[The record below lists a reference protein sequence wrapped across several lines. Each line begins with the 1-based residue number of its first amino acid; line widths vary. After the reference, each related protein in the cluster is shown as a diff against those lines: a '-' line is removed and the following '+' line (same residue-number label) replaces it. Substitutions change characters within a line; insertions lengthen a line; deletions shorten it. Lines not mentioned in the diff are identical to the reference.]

1 MLKHELQ
8 ETLHKEVGS
17 KFWSIH
23 KPKLIL
29 ESPHMPRPTSYFDRK
44 QTIWTHEQ
52 MMARLKERCPPIR
65 SEAAQSPK
73 EKSVLKWG
81 RAVVGCT
88 EVKTECGR
96 YSCSKVTTTGKTSY
110 ELWKANASGS
120 PFVRLHQGLDNFLQA
135 QKLAEQDHDKDVH
148 G

>member
-1 MLKHELQ
+1 M
-8 ETLHKEVGS
+8 S
-17 KFWSIH
+17 
-23 KPKLIL
+23 
-29 ESPHMPRPTSYFDRK
+29 RPTSYFDRK

-52 MMARLKERCPPIR
+52 MMERLAQRCGPTPLQ
-65 SEAAQSPK
+65 AVQSPK
-73 EKSVLKWG
+73 EKSTLKWE
-81 RAVVGCT
+81 RVVIGADS
-88 EVKTECGR
+88 VKTTCGR
-96 YSCSKVTTTGKTSY
+96 YACSKVTTTGKTSY